1 MCYANAKLRF
11 FQFVLLFFPFFL
23 DQFCSNVSELFSFFR
38 AFRAENIILASDPD
52 REGEAIAWHI
62 IEMLEQQDCL
72 RKNIRV
78 ARVVFHEITESSIKK
93 ALQTPRE
100 LDVNLVYAYLARRAL
115 DYLIGFNISP
125 LLWRK
130 LPGCQSAGR
139 VQSAALALICDRE
152 IEIDQFEP
160 QEYWTVDVQ
169 LNKEEPG
176 SANNFVS
183 FKAHLTH
190 YDSNRLN
197 QLSISSSTNA
207 KQIANQIDSTNF
219 KVVKSKTNKVRKNP
233 PSPYITSTLQQDAS
247 NKLVFSSTCTM
258 KVCDAIRCKLMI
270 VLL

>member
-1 MCYANAKLRF
+1 M
-11 FQFVLLFFPFFL
+11 
-23 DQFCSNVSELFSFFR
+23 NVSELFSFFR

-78 ARVVFHEITESSIKK
+78 TRVVFHEITESSIKK

-176 SANNFVS
+176 SVNNVVS

-207 KQIANQIDSTNF
+207 KQIANLIDSTNF

-247 NKLVFSSTCTM
+247 NKLDFSSTYTM